1 MKPLKYIWPIAILI
15 VTLLCSHT
23 RVAAQDI
30 IDQSIIE
37 FQAGNL
43 DKAKELIDKG
53 SMLSLYSK
61 EARTWYYKGYIYKEL
76 FKERKNESYRDS
88 AIAYLLISIELDNH
102 NEYKESATKM
112 ANFLVSSIFNETAEY
127 FNELAG
133 KENNLYQVNEATLQ
147 HVIEKYQRFKYLKS
161 RLDPSFNFNKMDEEF
176 YFVAGNVYLALYENS
191 NYENENYREK
201 IEYYY
206 NKVLE
211 INPKHDKA
219 LYNLGIVYYNKA
231 VYLIKNLDYDADFM
245 ELEKK
250 MDECVNLFE
259 KALPYIKKSL
269 DVNPQKVEAIR
280 ALKGI
285 YRGLNNYEMVDY
297 YDQQLKSLEKR

>member
-176 YFVAGNVYLALYENS
+176 YFVAGNFYLALYENS

>member
-176 YFVAGNVYLALYENS
+176 YFVAGNFYLALYENS

-280 ALKGI
+280 ALIGI